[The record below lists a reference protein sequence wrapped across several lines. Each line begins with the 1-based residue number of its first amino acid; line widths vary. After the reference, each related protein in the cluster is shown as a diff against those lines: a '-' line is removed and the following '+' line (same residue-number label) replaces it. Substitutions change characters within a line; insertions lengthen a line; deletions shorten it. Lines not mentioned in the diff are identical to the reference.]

1 MDLTSNGDEGDSWQ
15 AGKKTKRH
23 KSARQVRK
31 DLPKRQQNA
40 RTCQD
45 HFETF
50 AENGLE
56 YHEVQE
62 GVEGC
67 DDGSGTRLLNSSRV
81 ARSAK
86 RRAVK
91 TILEAAFTAA
101 TPLTPEELQALAGA
115 LRASGYKSAH
125 TYIAEAKIY
134 HIERGWEWSS
144 LLDRHF
150 KLCTKAVKRGMGP
163 AKNAPE
169 VPEETWK
176 AHPLLP
182 DANSKTARAKLAP
195 LCLHAGS
202 SG

>member
-1 MDLTSNGDEGDSWQ
+1 MNIMKS
-15 AGKKTKRH
+15 KKALKAAMT
-23 KSARQVRK
+23 AVE
-31 DLPKRQQNA
+31 
-40 RTCQD
+40 QD
-45 HFETF
+45 YF
-50 AENGLE
+50 A
-56 YHEVQE
+56 
-62 GVEGC
+62 
-67 DDGSGTRLLNSSRV
+67 NSSRV

-86 RRAVK
+86 WRAVK

-101 TPLTPEELQALAGA
+101 MPLTPEKLQALAGA

-169 VPEETWK
+169 VPV

-182 DANSKTARAKLAP
+182 DANSKTARVKLAP